1 MRIVNRL
8 SNIDAVKPFY
18 LFPRM
23 LKMAVQ
29 QGRSDA
35 KERGLPLRYVER
47 LCDAR
52 RQLTDIFS
60 ILLNFKLRLIQTGIH
75 PATSHEGVVIAFFD
89 NRALLH
95 HQDAVHIV

>member
-1 MRIVNRL
+1 MRIVNRV
-8 SNIDAVKPFY
+8 SNIDAMKPFY

-23 LKMAVQ
+23 LKMAVP

-35 KERGLPLRYVER
+35 KERGVLLRYVER

-52 RQLTDIFS
+52 TQLTDIFS

-75 PATSHEGVVIAFFD
+75 PATFHEGVVIAFFD
-89 NRALLH
+89 NSALLH

>member
-1 MRIVNRL
+1 
-8 SNIDAVKPFY
+8 
-18 LFPRM
+18 
-23 LKMAVQ
+23 MAVQ

-60 ILLNFKLRLIQTGIH
+60 ILLNFKLRLVQTGIH
-75 PATSHEGVVIAFFD
+75 SAARHKAVVIALFD
-89 NRALLH
+89 NSALLY
-95 HQDAVHIV
+95 HQDAVYIVQRR